1 MTRVFYVYICVCG
14 CVFIS
19 NISMRTVIF
28 FVGWSYHCLS
38 TFEPFIP
45 GMSGDLPYWSQ
56 KFGSSVK
63 TEGDFIVAE
72 FSDEVLITTG

>member
-1 MTRVFYVYICVCG
+1 
-14 CVFIS
+14 
-19 NISMRTVIF
+19 
-28 FVGWSYHCLS
+28 
-38 TFEPFIP
+38 
-45 GMSGDLPYWSQ
+45 MSGDLPYWSQ